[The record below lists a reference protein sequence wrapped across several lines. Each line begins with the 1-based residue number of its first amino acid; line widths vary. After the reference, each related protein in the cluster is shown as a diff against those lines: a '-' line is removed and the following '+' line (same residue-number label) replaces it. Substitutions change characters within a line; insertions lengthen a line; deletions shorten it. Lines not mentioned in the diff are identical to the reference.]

1 MKRRPILGGFTLLE
15 VMVAVTILGIAL
27 VAIFSSEVGAVR
39 NGARARRLT
48 TATLLA
54 RCKMGEIEEM
64 VFREGLPAVSARGV
78 DECCENGEVEGFEC
92 EWEIER
98 IVLPD
103 EIMMGPE
110 GEEEGGPI
118 DGLLGAGGDPEGGAP
133 PGGMD
138 LSAIGSDPTALMGS
152 VMSGGGDPIGTM
164 ALQFAFPI
172 LKPAIEEQ
180 VRRATVTVRW
190 HEGVGD
196 DADEEELEIVQF
208 LVAEQ
213 PPAALTNAAADAA
226 TGAISGAVTGAVT
239 GTPPGTPATGG
250 N

>member
-1 MKRRPILGGFTLLE
+1 MKRAPQAGGRHRAAFFAGFTLLE
-15 VMVAVTILGIAL
+15 VMVAVTILGISL

-54 RCKMGEIEEM
+54 RCKMGELEEM
-64 VFREGLPAVSARGV
+64 VMREGLPAVSSRGT
-78 DECCENGEVEGFEC
+78 DECCEGGEVEGFEC

-103 EIMMGPE
+103 EIMMGTE
-110 GEEEGGPI
+110 GEEGEGGAL
-118 DGLLGAGGDPEGGAP
+118 DGLLGGEDPSAAAAGGVPLSGPPSADTLMSGA
-133 PGGMD
+133 M
-138 LSAIGSDPTALMGS
+138 L
-152 VMSGGGDPIGTM
+152 SGGGDPVSEM
-164 ALQFAFPI
+164 AMQIAFPI

-190 HEGVGD
+190 REGSGD
-196 DADEEELEIVQF
+196 DADEEELAVVQF

-213 PPAALTNAAADAA
+213 PAAALTNAAADAVL
-226 TGAISGAVTGAVT
+226 GNPPVTPPV
-239 GTPPGTPATGG
+239 TPPGG

>member
-1 MKRRPILGGFTLLE
+1 MSAPRRPVLMGFTLLE

-64 VFREGLPAVSARGV
+64 VMREGLPAVSARGV
-78 DECCENGEVEGFEC
+78 DECCEGNEVEGFEC

-103 EIMMGPE
+103 EIMLGPE
-110 GEEEGGPI
+110 AEEEGGPI
-118 DGLLGAGGDPEGGAP
+118 DGLLAGAGGAEGEAAPELGSMTAMGA
-133 PGGMD
+133 
-138 LSAIGSDPTALMGS
+138 DPTSLLTGAMG
-152 VMSGGGDPIGTM
+152 GGGDPIAEM
-164 ALQFAFPI
+164 AMQFAFPV

-190 HEGVGD
+190 REGSGD
-196 DADEEELEIVQF
+196 DADEEELEVVQF

-213 PPAALTNAAADAA
+213 PPAALTNAAADAIIGG
-226 TGAISGAVTGAVT
+226 GAPPPVNP
-239 GTPPGTPATGG
+239 PPGG